1 MPTVLAGVSRLEAER
16 IRHVASPLI
25 ELGCAL
31 HVLAEPTHHNKVEWA
46 ASVPLSAEL
55 RAELAQWSWTVRA
68 VRARFFATTTATGMP
83 SFSDE
88 LAALRSRPPE
98 EVAAE
103 LVRPLRGRPLSSRSV
118 DTDAVLHW
126 ARSRGRAVAALVE
139 SLVTSPADPVRRFVD
154 LLDACWQEWFSDIW
168 SVSRDELAARGRH
181 DRDLAIRDGAGA
193 MLRSLDG
200 SIDVRDAD
208 SVVVQK
214 VQSKRIDISSRSLL
228 LVPSN
233 YIAPHLFVGEI
244 PGEPITIIY
253 PVSGRGTAVPA
264 AQLIRARLDALAS
277 PDRLQVC
284 RAVASEPRTAGEI
297 AALWGLHPTQVTR
310 HLRALTRAGLVTAE
324 RQGRFVAYRLDN
336 QALTT
341 LGTDLLTLIMR

>member
-1 MPTVLAGVSRLEAER
+1 
-16 IRHVASPLI
+16 
-25 ELGCAL
+25 
-31 HVLAEPTHHNKVEWA
+31 
-46 ASVPLSAEL
+46 
-55 RAELAQWSWTVRA
+55 VRA
-68 VRARFFATTTATGMP
+68 VRARFFATSGSTGLP
-83 SFSDE
+83 SWSDE
-88 LAALRSRPPE
+88 VATLRSRPPE

-103 LVRPLRGRPLSSRSV
+103 LVRPLRGRPLSSRHV

-126 ARSRGRAVAALVE
+126 ARSRGRSVAALVE
-139 SLVTSPADPVRRFVD
+139 SLLTDPAEPVRRFVD
-154 LLDACWQEWFSDIW
+154 LLDACWQEWFRDVWES
-168 SVSRDELAARGRH
+168 SRDALAARGRH

-193 MLRSLDG
+193 MLCSLDG
-200 SIDVRDAD
+200 SIEVRDAD

-214 VQSKRIDISSRSLL
+214 VQSKRIDVSTRSLL
-228 LVPSN
+228 LVPCN

-244 PGEPITIIY
+244 PGEPVTVIY
-253 PVSGRGTAVPA
+253 PAGGRAAAVPT
-264 AQLIRARLDALAS
+264 AQQIRARLDALAS

-336 QALTT
+336 AALTT
-341 LGTDLLTLIMR
+341 LGTDLLTLILR

>member
-1 MPTVLAGVSRLEAER
+1 MPTVLAGVGRLDGER

-31 HVLAEPTHHNKVEWA
+31 HVLAEPSHHERVEWA
-46 ASVPLSAEL
+46 ASAPLSADL
-55 RAELAQWSWTVRA
+55 RAELTQWAWTVRA
-68 VRARFFATTTATGMP
+68 VRARFFATTSATGLP
-83 SFSDE
+83 SWSDE

-103 LVRPLRGRPLSSRSV
+103 LVRPLRGRPLSSRHV
-118 DTDAVLHW
+118 DSDAVLHW
-126 ARSRGRAVAALVE
+126 ARSRGRSVAALVE
-139 SLVTSPADPVRRFVD
+139 ALLTDPAEPVRRFVD
-154 LLDACWQEWFSDIW
+154 LLDACWQEWFRDVWES
-168 SVSRDELAARGRH
+168 SRDTLAARGRH

-193 MLRSLDG
+193 MLCSLDG
-200 SIDVRDAD
+200 SIVVRDGD

-214 VQSKRIDISSRSLL
+214 VQSKRIDVSTRSLL

-233 YIAPHLFVGEI
+233 YIAPHLFLGEI
-244 PGEPITIIY
+244 PGEPVTVIY
-253 PVSGRGTAVPA
+253 PADGRAAVVPTA
-264 AQLIRARLDALAS
+264 QQIRARLDALAS

-284 RAVASEPRTAGEI
+284 RAVASEARTAGEI

-336 QALTT
+336 TALTT
-341 LGTDLLTLIMR
+341 LGTDLLTLILR

>member
-1 MPTVLAGVSRLEAER
+1 MPTVLAGVGRLDAER

-31 HVLAEPTHHNKVEWA
+31 HVLAEPRHHGRTDWA
-46 ASVPLSAEL
+46 AGVPLSADL
-55 RAELAQWSWTVRA
+55 RAELAQWTWTVRA
-68 VRARFFATTTATGMP
+68 VRARFFATSTATGMP
-83 SFSDE
+83 SWDDE
-88 LAALRSRPPE
+88 LTALKKRPPE

-103 LVRPLRGRPLSSRSV
+103 LVRPLRGRPLSSRS
-118 DTDAVLHW
+118 TDNTAVLPW
-126 ARSRGRAVAALVE
+126 ARSRGRSTAVLVE
-139 SLVTSPADPVRRFVD
+139 ALLTDPAEPVRRFTD
-154 LLDACWQEWFSDIW
+154 LLDACWQQWFRDVW
-168 SVSRDELAARGRH
+168 DESRDALAARGRH
-181 DRDLAIRDGAGA
+181 DRDLAVRDGVGV
-193 MLRSLDG
+193 MLRSLDA

-214 VQSKRIDISSRSLL
+214 VQSKRIDISTRSLL

-244 PGEPITIIY
+244 PGEPITILY
-253 PVSGRGTAVPA
+253 PA
-264 AQLIRARLDALAS
+264 AGRAADVPTAQQIRARLDALAS

-324 RQGRFVAYRLDN
+324 REGRFVAYRLNDE
-336 QALTT
+336 ALTT